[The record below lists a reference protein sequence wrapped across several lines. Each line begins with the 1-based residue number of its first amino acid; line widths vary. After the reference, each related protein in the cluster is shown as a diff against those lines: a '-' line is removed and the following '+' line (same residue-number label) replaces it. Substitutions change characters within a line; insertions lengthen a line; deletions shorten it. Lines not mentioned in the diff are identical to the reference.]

1 MPTQL
6 SQRTLSGLACFC
18 LLLGAA
24 TASAQVRRLQE
35 IKPVKLAIK
44 TDLPSYALGAKAA
57 VEVFLH
63 DVNNKP
69 LKAAKEHIIE
79 IELRASFSN
88 QLKKK
93 MQDTI
98 KVGETSAKF
107 TLPLEELGVFNI
119 HASHLAKLP
128 EFLPDD
134 TVIRV
139 RPAIRSLQRP
149 RPGAWM
155 PGLDLRFAGAGL
167 LAFPPPF
174 QRIPS
179 QETTLLL
186 KSSPQRTLLADG
198 KDTATIH
205 LFYYSPE
212 GIAPADIRV
221 RLFNSGGTLKPQPVV
236 TIPQGD
242 DYGQATLTSD
252 KIGTITVEYLGSL
265 PINLPPQAEKKIDII
280 FGPPITQI
288 ELNISPPAITLV
300 DQSDLI
306 VRLLD
311 EKGTPIATDSPRQI
325 ALAIDK
331 GRGEIEKEEFEIPA
345 GRSESRTSFFPT
357 WMGDVEISAATPDLR
372 PTTAPL
378 KVSPPL
384 LPLSLSA
391 LGGLAGGVIAF
402 WTRQNSKWWRIIIGL
417 IAGFVLY
424 WAFIFGVLNFVS
436 RAIVLNPL
444 SAFALSALGGWLGT
458 EVFVQILK
466 RFGLSA

>member
-1 MPTQL
+1 MPTKL
-6 SQRTLSGLACFC
+6 SQRPLAGLACFC

-24 TASAQVRRLQE
+24 TAGAQARRQQE

-69 LKAAKEHIIE
+69 LKAAKEYIIE
-79 IELRASFSN
+79 IELRASLSN

-107 TLPLEELGVFNI
+107 ALPLEEIGIFNI
-119 HASHLAKLP
+119 RASHLAKSP
-128 EFLPDD
+128 EFLPHD

-139 RPAIRSLQRP
+139 RPAIRSRSTP
-149 RPGAWM
+149 RGAWM
-155 PGLDLRFAGAGL
+155 PGFDLRFAGAGL

-179 QETTLLL
+179 QETALLL

-221 RLFNSGGTLKPQPVV
+221 RLFNSGGKLEPQPVI
-236 TIPQGD
+236 IPQGD

-288 ELNISPPAITLV
+288 DLNISPPAITLV

-306 VRLLD
+306 VSFWD
-311 EKGTPIATDSPRQI
+311 ENETPIATDSSRLI
-325 ALAIDK
+325 AFAIEK

-357 WMGDVEISAATPDLR
+357 WIGDVEISAATPDLR
-372 PTTAPL
+372 PATAPL

>member
-6 SQRTLSGLACFC
+6 LSRRPLAGLACLC

-24 TASAQVRRLQE
+24 TASAQVRRQQE

-44 TDLPSYALGAKAA
+44 TDLPSYALGAKAT

-63 DVNNKP
+63 DVNNNP
-69 LKAAKEHIIE
+69 LKAAKEYIIE
-79 IELRASFSN
+79 IELRVSLSN

-98 KVGETSAKF
+98 KVGETAAKF
-107 TLPLEELGVFNI
+107 TLPLEEIGIFNI
-119 HASHLAKLP
+119 RASHLAKSPELLP
-128 EFLPDD
+128 GD

-139 RPAIRSLQRP
+139 RPVVRSLPRP
-149 RPGAWM
+149 RPGAWL
-155 PGLDLRFAGAGL
+155 PGFDWHFAGAGL
-167 LAFPPPF
+167 LAFPPAF
-174 QRIPS
+174 KQIPS
-179 QETTLLL
+179 PETSLLL

-198 KDTATIH
+198 KDMATIH

-221 RLFNSGGTLKPQPVV
+221 RLFNSGGKLEPQPVI
-236 TIPQGD
+236 IPQGD

-265 PINLPPQAEKKIDII
+265 PINLPPQAERKIDII

-288 ELNISPPAITLV
+288 DLNISPPAISLV

-357 WMGDVEISAATPDLR
+357 WIGKVEISAATPDLR
-372 PTTAPL
+372 PASATL
-378 KVSPPL
+378 EVSPPL

-402 WTRQNSKWWRIIIGL
+402 WTRQNSKWWRILIGL

>member
-1 MPTQL
+1 MPTKL
-6 SQRTLSGLACFC
+6 SRRPRVGLTCLC
-18 LLLGAA
+18 LLLGAT
-24 TASAQVRRLQE
+24 TAGAQARRQLE
-35 IKPVKLAIK
+35 SKAVKLFVK
-44 TDLPSYALGAKAA
+44 PDLKVYALGAKAA
-57 VEVFLH
+57 VEISLH

-69 LKAAKEHIIE
+69 VKAAKEYIIE
-79 IELRASFSN
+79 IELRVSLSN

-98 KVGETSAKF
+98 KVGETSSKS
-107 TLPLEELGVFNI
+107 TLQLEEIGVFNI
-119 HASHLAKLP
+119 HAGHLAKLP
-128 EFLPDD
+128 ELLPDD

-139 RPAIRSLQRP
+139 RPVIRSRTSPP
-149 RPGAWM
+149 RGAWM
-155 PGLDLRFAGAGL
+155 PGFDLRFAGAGL
-167 LAFPPPF
+167 LASPPPF
-174 QRIPS
+174 KQIPS
-179 QETTLLL
+179 QETSLLL

-198 KDTATIH
+198 KDAATIH
-205 LFYYSPE
+205 LFYYGPE

-221 RLFNSGGTLKPQPVV
+221 RLFNSGGKLEPQLAI
-236 TIPQGD
+236 IPQGD
-242 DYGQATLTSD
+242 DYSQAILTSD
-252 KIGTITVEYLGSL
+252 KIGTITVEYLGST
-265 PINLPPQAEKKIDII
+265 PTNLPPQAEKKFDIK

-288 ELNISPPAITLV
+288 DLNISPPAITLV

-311 EKGTPIATDSPRQI
+311 EKGTPIAADSPRQI
-325 ALAIDK
+325 AFAIDK

-345 GRSESRTSFFPT
+345 GRSEWRTSFFPT
-357 WMGDVEISAATPDLR
+357 WIGEVEISAATPDLR
-372 PTTAPL
+372 PATAPL

-384 LPLSLSA
+384 MPLSLSA

-402 WTRQNSKWWRIIIGL
+402 WTRQNSKWWRILIGL

-466 RFGLSA
+466 RFGFPT